1 MQVFTFCI
9 FLFSKGGFFV
19 LSIQKLLT
27 RTLVAVFIA
36 IITLLSV
43 FYYGVTRDVILTTL
57 SQSRQD
63 SLSQIS
69 GEVDTILDSA
79 YTISYLI
86 AQDEKIHGTILSDDI
101 SLINQGTVNAH
112 FSDIYSRY
120 YSAFEKIG
128 VYFHIICLAQNGF
141 VYSSQSGFS
150 ASDYERIRSYAWFSK
165 NIGLQSDQY
174 LVDSLPDSSSGDH
187 GTSVAVV
194 RNFFGSS
201 GQYKGSL
208 IVCIPEK
215 ILGQSYSNLDTS
227 SEFYIL
233 NPLSVAVSASD
244 KSVLG
249 TIPLDMSNY
258 RFVNSNRPYSIIV
271 LDKTPYF
278 SAKYTSEQTGWI
290 VFERIP
296 LSSVLAPMRLITLKT
311 ILLASLAVILSV
323 PAAIFLSRK
332 ISRPLMQFCNAMN
345 QAVSSRFKPLDSASH
360 ILEIRTL
367 TDGFNQMT
375 EEISHLMKDIEQKEK
390 DINTANFNFL
400 RAQIN
405 PHFLYNTLF
414 SIKCTVSAGQSEQAC
429 QMISI
434 LISLLRNSISTDQR
448 TASLLSETNLITKY
462 VKLQNLRYQNTIILK
477 IESPTEL
484 MELTMP
490 RFLLQPLVENALM
503 YSSATSSQDSRLR
516 EIFIEFFLCEN
527 SLHVE
532 VCNNGSCFTAQDL
545 AAVLH
550 ADDISS
556 CPHSSH
562 IGLKNIQRRIQLLCG
577 EGYGLYIG
585 QRQNYSTVVGIRL
598 PLIAEQERE

>member
-1 MQVFTFCI
+1 M
-9 FLFSKGGFFV
+9 

-296 LSSVLAPMRLITLKT
+296 
-311 ILLASLAVILSV
+311 
-323 PAAIFLSRK
+323 
-332 ISRPLMQFCNAMN
+332 
-345 QAVSSRFKPLDSASH
+345 
-360 ILEIRTL
+360 
-367 TDGFNQMT
+367 
-375 EEISHLMKDIEQKEK
+375 
-390 DINTANFNFL
+390 
-400 RAQIN
+400 
-405 PHFLYNTLF
+405 
-414 SIKCTVSAGQSEQAC
+414 
-429 QMISI
+429 
-434 LISLLRNSISTDQR
+434 
-448 TASLLSETNLITKY
+448 
-462 VKLQNLRYQNTIILK
+462 
-477 IESPTEL
+477 
-484 MELTMP
+484 
-490 RFLLQPLVENALM
+490 
-503 YSSATSSQDSRLR
+503 
-516 EIFIEFFLCEN
+516 
-527 SLHVE
+527 
-532 VCNNGSCFTAQDL
+532 
-545 AAVLH
+545 
-550 ADDISS
+550 
-556 CPHSSH
+556 
-562 IGLKNIQRRIQLLCG
+562 
-577 EGYGLYIG
+577 
-585 QRQNYSTVVGIRL
+585 
-598 PLIAEQERE
+598 

>member
-1 MQVFTFCI
+1 M
-9 FLFSKGGFFV
+9 
-19 LSIQKLLT
+19 SIQKLLT
-27 RTLVAVFIA
+27 RTLVVVFIA
-36 IITLLSV
+36 IIALLSV
-43 FYYGVTRDVILTTL
+43 FYYYVTQDVILTTL

-69 GEVDTILDSA
+69 SEVDTILDSA

-141 VYSSQSGFS
+141 VYSSQPGFS
-150 ASDYERIRSYAWFSK
+150 ESDYARIRSYAWFSK
-165 NIGLQSDQY
+165 NIGLQSEQY
-174 LVDSLPDSSSGDH
+174 LVDSLPDSPGGDQ

-194 RNFFGSS
+194 RNFFGAS

-208 IVCIPEK
+208 LVCIPEK
-215 ILGQSYSNLDTS
+215 ILEQSYSDLDDG

-233 NPLSVAVSASD
+233 NPLSIAVSASD

-258 RFVNSNRPYSIIV
+258 RFVNSNRPYSILV
-271 LDKTPYF
+271 LDGIPYF
-278 SAKYTSEQTGWI
+278 SAKYTSEQTGWT

-296 LSSVLAPMRLITLKT
+296 LSSVLAPMRSIALKT
-311 ILLASLAVILSV
+311 ILLASLTVVLSV
-323 PAAIFLSRK
+323 AAAIFLSRQ
-332 ISRPLMQFCNAMN
+332 ISRPLMQFCDAMK
-345 QAVSSRFKPLDSASH
+345 QAVSNCFKPLDSASH

-375 EEISHLMKDIEQKEK
+375 KEISHLMKDIEQKEK

-414 SIKCTVSAGQSEQAC
+414 SIKCTVSAGQGEQAC
-429 QMISI
+429 QMIGI
-434 LISLLRNSISTDQR
+434 LISLLRNSISTNQR
-448 TASLLSETNLITKY
+448 TASLLSETNLITQY
-462 VKLQNLRYQNTIILK
+462 VKLQNLRYENTVILK
-477 IESPTEL
+477 IQLPTEL

-503 YSSATSSQDSRLR
+503 YSSVTSSQDSCLR
-516 EIFIEFFLCEN
+516 QIFIDFFLHEG

-532 VCNNGSCFTAQDL
+532 VCNNGSFFTEKDL
-545 AAVLH
+545 EAVLQT
-550 ADDISS
+550 DDENKR
-556 CPHSSH
+556 PGGSH

-577 EGYGLYIG
+577 KEYGLYIG

-598 PLIAEQERE
+598 PLASEQEKE